1 MRTLPRRNLIE
12 RIIVVDPEQVP
23 RLNSPSLQ
31 GFEDCVVDEHAAK
44 GADVD
49 SAGGGF

>member
-12 RIIVVDPEQVP
+12 RIIVVDPEHVP

-31 GFEDCVVDEHAAK
+31 GFENGVMDENAAK
-44 GADVD
+44 GAHVN